1 MFIFANFVQK
11 SNFERSQV
19 QKIGVA
25 LTQFYLFVLS
35 LLRVLEESCFKAPK
49 VPLDN
54 FIWTANQ
61 MTGFYIKSNTGFNS
75 FMTEAFIT

>member
-1 MFIFANFVQK
+1 MFTFANFVQK

-61 MTGFYIKSNTGFNS
+61 MTGFYIKSNTGLKWFNWNCKL
-75 FMTEAFIT
+75 